1 MLAAKPLPQDLQ
13 AFEDRRRQV
22 SQDVWPYDQTPPNF
36 EIGTTGLR
44 HAAGFMNEE
53 FLSRLRGQPGVA
65 LYREMWDNS
74 AVIGAVMFMIQAVLR
89 ECEWTVE
96 AADES
101 SEAERWKEHAEQSLE
116 DMDHT
121 WQDFISEIMSF
132 LIFGWAWFEIVLKLR
147 KGETDDPTTSSQFED
162 GTWGIRKL
170 ELRSQDSLWQWKM
183 DRGGSLLGMIQLDT
197 WNQAGQG
204 PVLIPRDKSLHF
216 TTRRFKGNPEGYA
229 LSLDTP
235 LPTPDGWSTMGDV
248 SVGDKVYGA
257 DGKIRYVV
265 AKSAVFKGRPT
276 YEIEFSSGHKIK
288 ADANHLWSVLLP
300 QDKTKKAAPR
310 VARTEDLFDLMQK
323 YPQRFWRNPID
334 CGRSPVLDAATLALP
349 VDPYLLGYWLGDGC
363 RKTSALSV
371 CNKDAAHVRAYIES
385 ESSYEQT
392 YDGSAALLVKG
403 GFKAALRAAGVLEDK
418 HIPAPYLRSSTAQRL
433 ALLQGLMDTDG
444 HCPKSTAKD
453 AANVFHNTNKNLI
466 DGVAELVRSLGGHPS
481 IKKRQWAGRR
491 GGTINGHEI
500 IATRDVWE
508 VRFWL
513 DLPAFLLPRKRERQ
527 SMRGAQ
533 RRHAHTIRAIRRIE
547 NQDTVCIEV
556 DSPDH
561 LFLVGEEMVPTHNSL
576 LRPVVGTYHYVKRM
590 QELEAIGWSKDLPLA
605 LDTPVPTPDGWTTIG
620 ELKEGD
626 KVYDETGKI
635 RYVVSKSEVFK
646 NPVVYEIEFVSGHSI
661 KADGKHL
668 WSVSTKQTRWRGS
681 KSRLLTTKEMFDAL
695 KAGSRVRYSLGRT
708 PVLDAPSA
716 VLPVDPYLL
725 GYWLGDGTHSNTS
738 IAVAPKDVA
747 SLRRNVEACGL
758 FLTDHSSSEWHHCIV
773 PGFLDQ
779 LRAAGVLGDKHIPPQ
794 YLRASP
800 EQRLALLQGLMDT
813 DGYSDPKHECE
824 FANTN
829 LNLIYGV
836 MELVRTLG
844 GKPRMRICKRPG
856 TLCGAIDGRRIVNTR
871 TLYGVRF
878 GLDLP
883 AHRIPRKLA
892 KHKRVSDRPYGSR
905 SVEHYVKSIR
915 LVDSEPTQCITVD
928 SPSHM
933 FLAGEGMVPTHNCG
947 TPVMEVPPEL
957 LLADADPKYKALAAQ
972 LRTMLS
978 QFQVDER
985 AYAMIPSST
994 DKDGKP
1000 TGFKLSLLSSGGRR
1014 AMETSPAIQRYNVQ
1028 IMQCFGADFLQV
1040 GQSSVGTRN
1049 VFEGKANL
1057 FLLGLTHYLDI
1068 IESTL
1073 NRNLVPKVYKL
1084 NNVPR
1089 KFWPRYRHGKL
1100 DKPDLDALGTFLQK
1114 LGAAGLLSPNK
1125 ELEGRVLEIADL
1137 PKPTDEDLDVVKDPS
1152 QVTPGKG
1159 PDAAAGLMSDEQAK
1173 VVMDVNAAVAA
1184 KKIHPDSAAK
1194 LLAQRLGVDEKHASE
1209 FLQEVEKEPVPAA
1222 LAGTPPPPPAHGLP
1236 QDGVVPGA
1244 AQAPKAK
1251 EVEQA

>member
-1 MLAAKPLPQDLQ
+1 MPSAKPLPQDLQ

-22 SQDVWPYDQTPPNF
+22 SQDVWPYNQTPPNF

-65 LYREMWDNS
+65 WYREMWDNS

-89 ECEWTVE
+89 ECEWSIE
-96 AADES
+96 AADDS
-101 SEAERWKEHAEQSLE
+101 AEAERWKEHAEQSLE

-204 PVLIPRDKSLHF
+204 PVLIPLDKSLHF
-216 TTRRFKGNPEGYA
+216 VTRRFKSNPEGY
-229 LSLDTP
+229 
-235 LPTPDGWSTMGDV
+235 
-248 SVGDKVYGA
+248 
-257 DGKIRYVV
+257 
-265 AKSAVFKGRPT
+265 
-276 YEIEFSSGHKIK
+276 
-288 ADANHLWSVLLP
+288 
-300 QDKTKKAAPR
+300 Q
-310 VARTEDLFDLMQK
+310 
-323 YPQRFWRNPID
+323 
-334 CGRSPVLDAATLALP
+334 
-349 VDPYLLGYWLGDGC
+349 
-363 RKTSALSV
+363 
-371 CNKDAAHVRAYIES
+371 
-385 ESSYEQT
+385 
-392 YDGSAALLVKG
+392 
-403 GFKAALRAAGVLEDK
+403 
-418 HIPAPYLRSSTAQRL
+418 
-433 ALLQGLMDTDG
+433 
-444 HCPKSTAKD
+444 
-453 AANVFHNTNKNLI
+453 
-466 DGVAELVRSLGGHPS
+466 
-481 IKKRQWAGRR
+481 
-491 GGTINGHEI
+491 
-500 IATRDVWE
+500 
-508 VRFWL
+508 
-513 DLPAFLLPRKRERQ
+513 
-527 SMRGAQ
+527 
-533 RRHAHTIRAIRRIE
+533 
-547 NQDTVCIEV
+547 
-556 DSPDH
+556 
-561 LFLVGEEMVPTHNSL
+561 L
-576 LRPVVGTYHYVKRM
+576 LRPVTGTYHYVKRM

-605 LDTPVPTPDGWTTIG
+605 LDTPVPTPDGWSTIG
-620 ELKEGD
+620 DLKYGD
-626 KVYDETGKI
+626 KVYDEGGKI
-635 RYVVSKSEVFK
+635 RYVVGKSPIFQ
-646 NPVVYEIEFVSGHSI
+646 NPDVYEVEFMSGHSI

-668 WSVSTKQTRWRGS
+668 WSVSTKQTRWSGS
-681 KSRLLTTKEMFDAL
+681 KPRLMSTAEMFRAL
-695 KAGSRVRYSLGRT
+695 QNGSKVRFSLGRT
-708 PVLDAPSA
+708 PVLDAP
-716 VLPVDPYLL
+716 VVTLPVDPYLL

-747 SLRRNVEACGL
+747 SLRHNVEACGL
-758 FLTDHSSSEWHHCIV
+758 SLTDHASSKWSHCIV
-773 PGFLDQ
+773 PDFLDQ
-779 LRAAGVLGDKHIPPQ
+779 LRAAGVLGNKHIPPQ

-813 DGYSDPKHECE
+813 DGCSDPKHECE

-844 GKPRMRICKRPG
+844 GKPRMRVCRRAG
-856 TLCGAIDGRRIVNTR
+856 EGDGCIDGRAIVKKR

-892 KHKRVSDRPYGSR
+892 KHKKVSERRYGDR

-915 LVDSEPTQCITVD
+915 LVDKEPTQCITVD
-928 SPSHM
+928 SPSHL

-947 TPVMEVPPEL
+947 TPVMEVPLEL
-957 LLADADPKYKALAAQ
+957 LLQDADPKYKALAAQ
-972 LRTMLS
+972 LRTMLA

-985 AYAMIPSST
+985 AYAMVPSST

-1040 GQSSVGTRN
+1040 GQSAVGTRN

-1089 KFWPRYRHGKL
+1089 KFWPKYRHGKL

-1137 PKPTDEDLDVVKDPS
+1137 PKPTDDDLAVVEDPS

-1194 LLAQRLGVDEKHASE
+1194 LLAQRLGVDEAHAKD
-1209 FLQEVEKEPVPAA
+1209 FLQEVEKEPVPPA

-1236 QDGVVPGA
+1236 APGA
-1244 AQAPKAK
+1244 AQAPEVKPAK
-1251 EVEQA
+1251 EAL